1 MTTPVTDPQPGKLYS
16 DDNAS
21 IGVDPKRITA
31 DNTKTS
37 DDAQTPD
44 TKPFARLTNDNVS
57 KSDAQEQPP
66 APLPVSSFSQIDP
79 RNTPPPP
86 LLGSMKAGTPQAV
99 AGVVDVAEKTLDKPL
114 ASDRSVEQARN
125 VTETVVTEG
134 VKGTD
139 GPMVRTLMERQ
150 QVRWKEMVR
159 WFMEDL

>member
-1 MTTPVTDPQPGKLYS
+1 MLLPMSRLLRFRVPAVNSKMTTPVTDPQPGKLYS

-66 APLPVSSFSQIDP
+66 APLPVSSS
-79 RNTPPPP
+79 
-86 LLGSMKAGTPQAV
+86 S
-99 AGVVDVAEKTLDKPL
+99 
-114 ASDRSVEQARN
+114 
-125 VTETVVTEG
+125 
-134 VKGTD
+134 
-139 GPMVRTLMERQ
+139 
-150 QVRWKEMVR
+150 
-159 WFMEDL
+159 

>member
-1 MTTPVTDPQPGKLYS
+1 
-16 DDNAS
+16 
-21 IGVDPKRITA
+21 
-31 DNTKTS
+31 
-37 DDAQTPD
+37 
-44 TKPFARLTNDNVS
+44 
-57 KSDAQEQPP
+57 
-66 APLPVSSFSQIDP
+66 
-79 RNTPPPP
+79 
-86 LLGSMKAGTPQAV
+86 MKAGTPQVV
-99 AGVVDVAEKTLDKPL
+99 AGVMDVAEKTLDKPL